1 MGSHSIQVVAD
12 EREVRIR
19 NWTFEWTV
27 AESGGASFEKARTDD
42 TLYIRLRSGYDK
54 DEG

>member
-1 MGSHSIQVVAD
+1 MQVVAD

-27 AESGGASFEKARTDD
+27 AESGDTSFEIVKTDD
-42 TLYIRLRSGYDK
+42 TLYILLRSGYDK
-54 DEG
+54 DESEDI